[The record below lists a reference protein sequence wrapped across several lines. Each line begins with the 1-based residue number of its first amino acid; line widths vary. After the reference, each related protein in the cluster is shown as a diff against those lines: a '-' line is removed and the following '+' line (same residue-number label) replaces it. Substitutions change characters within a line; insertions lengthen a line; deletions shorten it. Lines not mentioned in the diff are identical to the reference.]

1 VNGNKINKEIIE
13 TENARLWVLG
23 NSPTTITTRLARMHM
38 KFTPFRRRRRWL
50 SGRPEKC
57 SVIKEI

>member
-23 NSPTTITTRLARMHM
+23 NSPTTITTRPARMHM
-38 KFTPFRRRRRWL
+38 KFTPSDGGNGGCRD
-50 SGRPEKC
+50 GPKKC